1 MGMEEEKGAW
11 LQVRM
16 STEEKLQ
23 LASLAEEYNVSLS
36 QMVRM
41 MVTYFEEKKPTIS
54 LRFGPKADA
63 PALEPAVM

>member
-1 MGMEEEKGAW
+1 MGMEEDKGVW

-16 STEEKLQ
+16 TTEEKFA

-41 MVTYFEEKKPTIS
+41 MVSYFEEKKPIINM
-54 LRFGPKADA
+54 RFGPKADA
-63 PALEPAVM
+63 PALEATPM